1 MKNEIEDR
9 IKNIMSVVFQI
20 SVDEIKEELS
30 PDTIDTWDSL
40 KHMNLVIALEEEFD
54 FELTDSETVE
64 ILSFK
69 LILEVLK
76 DYGY

>member
-1 MKNEIEDR
+1 MGNKLEYRVKNVMAAVFGIQTSD
-9 IKNIMSVVFQI
+9 IDSNTSQDSV
-20 SVDEIKEELS
+20 EE
-30 PDTIDTWDSL
+30 WDSL